1 MNLKGGKNFQ
11 RLTALDDLDY
21 IPLDSISDDILYRSI
36 KESLE
41 QVGKAYSKAVIDH
54 ICRINR
60 LSEREILTN
69 CDLFE
74 DSMYRLFGHGAV
86 SIINKVKVL
95 ALRHSLMEHKSNL
108 TISEIVDPA
117 LTINDVLNEI
127 RRIEALDFVHKMASH
142 NHIALLYAH
151 KDSLIKILS
160 EYFSPKDAPK
170 ALLSENPDNF
180 SHLNI
185 TSSISYKDL
194 FGPITSP
201 LKEDAVFKLHNWISS
216 ISTSSKRS
224 NICARIAEDDATW
237 WIRNGCTRALS
248 SIELSLCRELPK
260 STSILCAFDISKLT
274 PKQLST
280 MRAIIGSHDYVII
293 EEPSFTVYRFGKP
306 TFRNV

>member
-1 MNLKGGKNFQ
+1 
-11 RLTALDDLDY
+11 
-21 IPLDSISDDILYRSI
+21 
-36 KESLE
+36 
-41 QVGKAYSKAVIDH
+41 
-54 ICRINR
+54 
-60 LSEREILTN
+60 
-69 CDLFE
+69 
-74 DSMYRLFGHGAV
+74 
-86 SIINKVKVL
+86 
-95 ALRHSLMEHKSNL
+95 
-108 TISEIVDPA
+108 
-117 LTINDVLNEI
+117 
-127 RRIEALDFVHKMASH
+127 MASH
-142 NHIALLYAH
+142 NHIALLYTH
-151 KDSLIKILS
+151 QDSLIKILS

-170 ALLSENPDNF
+170 ALLSENPGNF
-180 SHLNI
+180 SHLNL

-201 LKEDAVFKLHNWISS
+201 LKEDAVFKLHNWIST
-216 ISTSSKRS
+216 ISTTSKRS

-248 SIELSLCRELPK
+248 SIELSLCRELPQ